1 MNNVKNTIGWAEFSW
16 NPITGCL
23 NNCHYCY
30 ARKIYHRFNKSFKPQ
45 FHYTR
50 LLEPVKIEKPSKI
63 FVCSVSDFWGEG
75 VKQVWRD
82 AVYEVIDACK
92 CHTFM
97 VLTKQPQN
105 INDND
110 KIPKNVWVGVSYTNK
125 NDFWRI
131 GSLRYASNIKNKFI
145 SFEPLMEILVC
156 SISDIDWII
165 IGAMSGH
172 GNKYLPKKEW
182 ISQIMDCA
190 DLYKIPVYLKN
201 NLIPIMGEK
210 YVKQWQ
216 HFPKFKEIV

>member
-82 AVYEVIDACK
+82 AVYGVIDACK

-97 VLTKQPQN
+97 ILTKQPQN

-125 NDFWRI
+125 NDYGRI
-131 GSLRYASNIKNKFI
+131 GLLRYASNIKNKFI

-156 SISDIDWII
+156 SIADIDWII

-172 GNKYLPKKEW
+172 GNKCLPKK
-182 ISQIMDCA
+182 S
-190 DLYKIPVYLKN
+190 
-201 NLIPIMGEK
+201 G
-210 YVKQWQ
+210 
-216 HFPKFKEIV
+216 